1 VVVLLMVLS
10 SWGMPMAA
18 SQGDARWRRV
28 RVSDPFG
35 RRVLEEALEGAAAR
49 LTRRDCRSLFDSY
62 RDANGRPL
70 SDRLAALGTTPA
82 GYLRLVV
89 FRDGGAG
96 ETCQGEQH
104 AYTTVGS
111 RVVFVCVSR
120 FTRGWQRNPAYAEAS
135 LIHELL
141 HALGLGE
148 NPPSSSEITDRV
160 LGACGRT

>member
-1 VVVLLMVLS
+1 MSKVVVLLMVLS

-96 ETCQGEQH
+96 ETCQGSNTPTPPS
-104 AYTTVGS
+104 AAVSSSCACRGS
-111 RVVFVCVSR
+111 RADGSGIPP
-120 FTRGWQRNPAYAEAS
+120 TRKHP
-135 LIHELL
+135 
-141 HALGLGE
+141 
-148 NPPSSSEITDRV
+148 
-160 LGACGRT
+160 